1 MYFLLAGNRRASIHA
16 IDIRH
21 RVFRPMASKQSLL
34 LLWSISG
41 EMIQDSRVSCNHIFI
56 TKSWQFVLSHI
67 NLKIMLLL
75 IFLRSIS
82 WTQGKLRWK
91 FCYEN
96 IVITY
101 VSKSHDFV
109 TKMWEVTLL
118 WWKCEDY
125 IWIESQKYQC
135 QNFVLFT
142 FSSQNHNNVIN
153 LFYHIFI
160 TKLSLLF
167 SLTFSSQIRNFLIH
181 MLSSHFNFS
190 LYYIAFRKNT

>member
-1 MYFLLAGNRRASIHA
+1 MQKYVLPVAVTMIGHKWRRQSIDRRWQYRRLRRRRRCSWPMNVQYFHFFSRQQGWFALAGNRRASIHA

-21 RVFRPMASKQSLL
+21 QVFRPMASKQSLL

-91 FCYEN
+91 FWNEN

-118 WWKCEDY
+118 WWKCDNY
-125 IWIESQKYQC
+125 IWIESH
-135 QNFVLFT
+135 T
-142 FSSQNHNNVIN
+142 
-153 LFYHIFI
+153 
-160 TKLSLLF
+160 
-167 SLTFSSQIRNFLIH
+167 
-181 MLSSHFNFS
+181 
-190 LYYIAFRKNT
+190 